1 MMINDE
7 PGTRMDATMERLEV
21 TVGNAAFEPGRT
33 QVTLDTEGRVQAVM
47 ELEGSRAHRMEA
59 KLDPER
65 ATGMLRTAGETM
77 MKARRGKDY
86 GLPDEPRYRFEL
98 GTGEGRQVVEV
109 WRSDLPDHP
118 ELEQIVAEL
127 QRVVDEQAKGEIIL

>member
-1 MMINDE
+1 MMVNEE
-7 PGTRMDATMERLEV
+7 PGTRMDEAMDRLEV
-21 TVGNAAFEPGRT
+21 RVGNTAFEPGRT
-33 QVTLDTEGRVQAVM
+33 QVTVNADGQVQAVM
-47 ELEGSRAHRMEA
+47 ELDGSRPRRMEA

-65 ATGMLRTAGETM
+65 ATGMLRSAGATM
-77 MKARRGKDY
+77 ARVRVGKDY

-98 GTGEGRQVVEV
+98 GTGERRKVVEV

-118 ELEQIVAEL
+118 ELEQVVAEL

>member
-1 MMINDE
+1 MMVNE
-7 PGTRMDATMERLEV
+7 ETGARMDAAMDRLEV

-33 QVTLDTEGRVQAVM
+33 QVTLHADGQVQALM
-47 ELEGSRAHRMEA
+47 ELDGSRTHRIEA

-65 ATGMLRTAGETM
+65 ATGMLRAAAETM
-77 MKARRGKDY
+77 AKVRAGSPY

-98 GTGEGRQVVEV
+98 GTGDGRQVVEV